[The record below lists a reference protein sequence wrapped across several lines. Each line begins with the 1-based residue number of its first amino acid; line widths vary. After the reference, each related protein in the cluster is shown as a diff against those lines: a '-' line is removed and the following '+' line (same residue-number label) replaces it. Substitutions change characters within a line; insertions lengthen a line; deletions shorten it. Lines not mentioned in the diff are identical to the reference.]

1 MEKAEQK
8 VDESCKKWLSNVHAC
23 GHGKLSFR
31 RSRVTDGFL
40 LFGSHDLR
48 DRSRTNDSRT
58 RVHRLT
64 NRFNSTFRPTKRTF
78 GCRFYIIVEQ
88 KVLFV
93 RRVAQETEQNY
104 RIQGR
109 GRDGA
114 RSSFFDFPGT
124 HRKIFLVKR
133 FKVLACHDCHDYYIF
148 LKEGTSV
155 ITQRFQC
162 LLSDDPL
169 LPPSSS
175 FFLLARF
182 VAESVFRR
190 AIEFYRRCVTIERRR
205 FSLFTLV
212 L

>member
-8 VDESCKKWLSNVHAC
+8 VDESRKKWLSNVHAC

-31 RSRVTDGFL
+31 RSPVTDGFL

-64 NRFNSTFRPTKRTF
+64 NRFNSTFRPTRRTF
-78 GCRFYIIVEQ
+78 GSRSYIIVEQ

-104 RIQGR
+104 RIQGH

-114 RSSFFDFPGT
+114 RSIDSS
-124 HRKIFLVKR
+124 IFLER
-133 FKVLACHDCHDYYIF
+133 T
-148 LKEGTSV
+148 EG
-155 ITQRFQC
+155 
-162 LLSDDPL
+162 
-169 LPPSSS
+169 SSS
-175 FFLLARF
+175 SSVLRYSRATTATIITSSSKREPALLRNDSNVCSRTISLFFLRP
-182 VAESVFRR
+182 
-190 AIEFYRRCVTIERRR
+190 R
-205 FSLFTLV
+205 FSFWQDSWQKPFFGARSNFTGV
-212 L
+212 A

>member
-1 MEKAEQK
+1 M
-8 VDESCKKWLSNVHAC
+8 
-23 GHGKLSFR
+23 
-31 RSRVTDGFL
+31 TDGFL

-78 GCRFYIIVEQ
+78 GSRSYIIVEQ

-124 HRKIFLVKR
+124 HRTIFFVKC
-133 FKVLACHDCHDYYIF
+133 FKVLACHDWHDYYIF

-162 LLSDDPL
+162 LLSDDL
-169 LPPSSS
+169 LRPRFSFWQDSWQKLFFGARSNFTGVAQRSNRVDFPFLQLFSS
-175 FFLLARF
+175 FLRIRCFFGIVRAR
-182 VAESVFRR
+182 R
-190 AIEFYRRCVTIERRR
+190 
-205 FSLFTLV
+205 
-212 L
+212 